1 MARSLKIFPEA
12 HHNHHNILP
21 YNKKKN
27 MIAPPQYTIT
37 TAIGEECHHLNFF
50 TNLNIERESTI
61 DELIFIKLKDKS
73 TFSILKSDWISIQR
87 QLKLNKL
94 IK

>member
-1 MARSLKIFPEA
+1 MNFANSV
-12 HHNHHNILP
+12 
-21 YNKKKN
+21 
-27 MIAPPQYTIT
+27 PPQYTIT
-37 TAIGEECHHLNFF
+37 TSIGEQCVHLNFF
-50 TNLNIERESTI
+50 TNLNIERESII
-61 DELIFIKLKDKS
+61 DELIFIKLKDNS

>member
-1 MARSLKIFPEA
+1 MTPPE
-12 HHNHHNILP
+12 
-21 YNKKKN
+21 
-27 MIAPPQYTIT
+27 YTIT
-37 TAIGEECHHLNFF
+37 TSIGEQCVHLNFF

-61 DELIFIKLKDKS
+61 DELIFIKLKDNS

>member
-1 MARSLKIFPEA
+1 
-12 HHNHHNILP
+12 
-21 YNKKKN
+21 
-27 MIAPPQYTIT
+27 MIPPQYTIT
-37 TAIGEECHHLNFF
+37 TPIGEECHHLNFF

-61 DELIFIKLKDKS
+61 DELLSSRSSLIFIKVKDNS
-73 TFSILKSDWISIQR
+73 TFSILKSEWIQIQR

>member
-1 MARSLKIFPEA
+1 
-12 HHNHHNILP
+12 
-21 YNKKKN
+21 
-27 MIAPPQYTIT
+27 MIPPQYTIT
-37 TAIGEECHHLNFF
+37 TPIGEECVHLNFF

-61 DELIFIKLKDKS
+61 DELLSSRSSLIFIKVKDNS

-87 QLKLNKL
+87 EIKLNKL

>member
-1 MARSLKIFPEA
+1 MTPPE
-12 HHNHHNILP
+12 
-21 YNKKKN
+21 
-27 MIAPPQYTIT
+27 YTIT
-37 TAIGEECHHLNFF
+37 TPIGEQCVHLNFF

-61 DELIFIKLKDKS
+61 DELIFIKLKDNS

-87 QLKLNKL
+87 EIKLNKL

>member
-1 MARSLKIFPEA
+1 MK
-12 HHNHHNILP
+12 
-21 YNKKKN
+21 
-27 MIAPPQYTIT
+27 MIAPQYTIT
-37 TAIGEECHHLNFF
+37 TPIGEECVHLNFL

-61 DELIFIKLKDKS
+61 DELIFIKVKDNS
-73 TFSILKSDWISIQR
+73 TFSILKSEWISIQR

>member
-1 MARSLKIFPEA
+1 MT
-12 HHNHHNILP
+12 
-21 YNKKKN
+21 
-27 MIAPPQYTIT
+27 PPQYTIT
-37 TAIGEECHHLNFF
+37 TPIGEQCVHLNFF

-61 DELIFIKLKDKS
+61 DELLSSRSSLIFIKLKDNS

-94 IK
+94 IN